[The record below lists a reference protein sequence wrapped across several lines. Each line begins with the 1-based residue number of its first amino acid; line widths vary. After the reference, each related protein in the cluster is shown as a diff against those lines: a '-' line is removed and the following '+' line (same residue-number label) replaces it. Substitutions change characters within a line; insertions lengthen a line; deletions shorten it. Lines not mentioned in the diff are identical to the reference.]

1 MKKLTIVIIIF
12 AVLLIGGFAFYSY
25 IQSNMIT
32 VGPCHGYKEVGE
44 FDQKIES
51 ENEAKQIALDYYS
64 GIGYEFNIEDLTAN
78 KIDDGW
84 SIRFDYS
91 KIDIQNL
98 CVGSANPPDCIGQ
111 ELKLEEHLFGKNK
124 ILMEYQIPC

>member
-1 MKKLTIVIIIF
+1 MKKLTIGIIIF
-12 AVLLIGGFAFYSY
+12 VVLLVGGFAFYSY

-32 VGPCHGYKEVGE
+32 IGPCHGYKEVGE

-64 GIGYEFNIEDLTAN
+64 GIGYEFNIEDLTAR
-78 KIDDGW
+78 KVDDGW

-91 KIDIQNL
+91 KIDRQKL
-98 CVGSANPPDCIGQ
+98 CIGSANPNECIGQ

-124 ILMEYQIPC
+124 YQRRRF

>member
-1 MKKLTIVIIIF
+1 MKKLTIGIIIL
-12 AVLLIGGFAFYSY
+12 AVLITIGFAFYIY

-64 GIGYEFNIEDLTAN
+64 NIDYEFNLEDLTAT